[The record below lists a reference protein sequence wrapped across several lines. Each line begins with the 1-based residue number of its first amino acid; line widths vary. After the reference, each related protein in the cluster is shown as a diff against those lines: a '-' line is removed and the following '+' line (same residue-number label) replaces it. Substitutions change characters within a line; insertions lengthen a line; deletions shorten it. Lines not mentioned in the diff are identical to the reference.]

1 MLSAIPSG
9 AGALHQQGQVHR
21 AQHMNLHQI
30 KLNSNL
36 HSTCNCFS
44 NCVEKQEKNLLILRC
59 SSCCTTAYSS
69 YRSLAQTGYEC

>member
-44 NCVEKQEKNLLILRC
+44 NCVEKQEEK
-59 SSCCTTAYSS
+59 SAYSKMFIMLH
-69 YRSLAQTGYEC
+69 YSLLLL